1 MGRAGSRSG
10 AVVNT
15 RRSPLRAAPPPVPSA
30 RLRVMYLID
39 SLGHGGAE
47 QLLVRYLEALPAAGV
62 DPVVV
67 VVQDRDGNPLE
78 SEITALGVPIENL
91 HIDRLRRRGALRR
104 VGEAMDRIAPDL
116 VHTQL
121 EFSNILGTVA
131 AHRRGIPSVAT
142 LHTLD
147 LPKRWSRDAVRF
159 RLMAKILT
167 TRASRV
173 IAVSR
178 CAADHFAQHSGAGRR
193 LVTTLYNGIALE
205 RFTRP
210 RPDAAERLRTSLQ
223 LASKTRVIATVA
235 VLRPAKGIADLIAAL
250 PAVLVS
256 VPNAHLVLVG
266 DGPARTSLEQCAGS
280 LGLTERVHF
289 LGHRAD
295 VDEVLAGSDVFVLPS
310 HTEALP
316 TVLIEAM
323 AAGLPVVAT
332 DVGGIPEMVERGTSA
347 LLVPAHAPWMIA
359 EAVTRVLTSP
369 IQAAAM
375 GTAGQR
381 IARGRFDLPRQV
393 AALVDEY
400 RRIAA
405 GESRP

>member
-1 MGRAGSRSG
+1 MT
-10 AVVNT
+10 T
-15 RRSPLRAAPPPVPSA
+15 RRSALRAAPPPAPSA

-47 QLLVRYLEALPAAGV
+47 HLLVRYLEALPAAGV

-147 LPKRWSRDAVRF
+147 VPKPWSRDAVRF
-159 RLMAKILT
+159 RLMARILT

-173 IAVSR
+173 IAVSQS
-178 CAADHFAQHSGAGRR
+178 AADHFAGHSGAGRR

-205 RFTRP
+205 RFTQAQP
-210 RPDAAERLRTSLQ
+210 HAAGQLRASRH
-223 LASKTRVIATVA
+223 LASEARVITTVA
-235 VLRPAKGIADLIAAL
+235 VLRPAKGIEDLIAAL

-256 VPNAHLVLVG
+256 VPDAHLVLVG
-266 DGPARTSLEQCAGS
+266 DGPARSTLEQAAAT

-332 DVGGIPEMVERGTSA
+332 DVGGIPEMVERGASA
-347 LLVPAHAPWMIA
+347 LLVPAHAPWMLA

-375 GTAGQR
+375 GTAGRR
-381 IARGRFDLPRQV
+381 IVRARFDLPKQV
-393 AALVDEY
+393 ASLVDEY